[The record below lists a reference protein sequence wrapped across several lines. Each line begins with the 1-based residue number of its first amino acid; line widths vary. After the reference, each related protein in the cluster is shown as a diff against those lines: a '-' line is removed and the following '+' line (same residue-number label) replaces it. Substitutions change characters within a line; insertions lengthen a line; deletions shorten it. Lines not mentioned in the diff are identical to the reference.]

1 MIRED
6 YVARQNE
13 IIEEA
18 YDELEEMLD
27 NMSDGELFEVHNEWC
42 EEMHYYEDRIEYYEY
57 LDELCYNM
65 KPTEI
70 IEKFGDL
77 QNCSSDYIKFTIYG
91 AEEADSSDVDTRA
104 IAEYC
109 IDNDEYFFSR
119 DIELFLD
126 DLNDKLTE
134 LEEEYEEEE
143 EEEE

>member
-27 NMSDGELFEVHNEWC
+27 NMSDGELFEIHNEWC
-42 EEMHYYEDRIEYYEY
+42 EEMHYYDDRIEYYEC
-57 LDELCYNM
+57 LDELCCDM

-77 QNCSSDYIKFTIYG
+77 QNCTSDYIKFTIYG
-91 AEEADSSDVDTRA
+91 AEEADVSDVDTRA

-109 IDNDEYFFSR
+109 IDNEEDFYNT

-126 DLNDKLTE
+126 DLNDKLEE